1 MTGHRTKFKQYRP
14 AYRPS
19 QCYMLPMY
27 SYAFFT
33 LYRVSVGIFA
43 RVGIL
48 ATTNIVIFKGLVIL
62 CMIVFI
68 SVDGVDFI

>member
-1 MTGHRTKFKQYRP
+1 M
-14 AYRPS
+14 
-19 QCYMLPMY
+19 
-27 SYAFFT
+27 
-33 LYRVSVGIFA
+33 GIFA